1 VLNGIDVDKLD
12 WSQLNIDA
20 TTLNELIAAKK
31 RAHAAA
37 SGEPNWSND
46 RRANG
51 TSAVTVKQSMSL
63 LWDTQ
68 VGADM
73 TVAREPTTMSELLAE
88 KALNGGSVPQSSG
101 SAWTTATA
109 PGAGSIW
116 NKTAVE
122 ARVDPGAESS
132 KLGASLSKIGT
143 AVGRSFADAP
153 ERLQRQSAGHIH
165 PQLRDRPIR
174 QGHLRRDRHRHRR
187 WPDHVDIRRQMTAQ
201 ARCRAEAVRQRH
213 RLRLRRRDLAR
224 RDQQE
229 PVGGL
234 QEELVAQ
241 RAMRMAF
248 TLC

>member
-1 VLNGIDVDKLD
+1 MQFSTGFGWTRLPMLAAVVMLASMTVVRAQIVPMRAAAAPEEAGETADVNDPDVLKGIDVDKLD

-51 TSAVTVKQSMSL
+51 TSAVTVKQSVSL

-132 KLGASLSKIGT
+132 KLGASLSKSVPLSDDHSLTLQNDYSVNQQGT
-143 AVGRSFADAP
+143 STRNYETDQSVKVIFGETGTGIVAGRTMSTSD
-153 ERLQRQSAGHIH
+153 
-165 PQLRDRPIR
+165 DK
-174 QGHLRRDRHRHRR
+174 
-187 WPDHVDIRRQMTAQ
+187 
-201 ARCRAEAVRQRH
+201 
-213 RLRLRRRDLAR
+213 
-224 RDQQE
+224 
-229 PVGGL
+229 
-234 QEELVAQ
+234 
-241 RAMRMAF
+241 
-248 TLC
+248 